1 MTTIYLETEIKAPL
15 HQVFDLSRSIDFHI
29 ISAKKTK
36 EKAIAGRTSG
46 LIGLSETVTWKGKH
60 FGIYLTHKSEI
71 TTFEYPNNF
80 TDEMVKGHFTYFKHQ
95 HYFYTIKSSTKMVDI
110 LEYETPLVFLGK
122 LLDTLFLKKYLT
134 RFLISRNQSIKS
146 YLENNTTEKIS

>member
-15 HQVFDLSRSIDFHI
+15 HQVFDLARSIDFHI

-46 LIGLSETVTWKGKH
+46 LIELSETVTWKGKH
-60 FGIYLTHKSEI
+60 FGVYLTHKSQI
-71 TTFEYPNNF
+71 TAFEYPNNF
-80 TDEMVKGHFTYFKHQ
+80 TDEMIKGHFRYFKHQ
-95 HYFYTIKSSTKMVDI
+95 HHFYKIKSRTKMIDK
-110 LEYETPLVFLGK
+110 LEYKTPHGFLGK

-134 RFLISRNQSIKS
+134 QFLISRNQAIQLH
-146 YLENNTTEKIS
+146 LEGKKNKQ